1 MLNFSDII
9 GIIGV
14 ALLLVA
20 YFLHLFKY
28 IAKDHLAYILMNIIG
43 AIFAAIASYLID
55 YYPFVILESTWACV
69 SCVALLQYIRR

>member
-14 ALLLVA
+14 ALLLIA

-28 IAKDHLAYILMNIIG
+28 IAKEDLSYILMNIIG
-43 AIFAAIASYLID
+43 AIFAAIASYLIH
-55 YYPFVILESTWACV
+55 YYPFVILESTWGCV
-69 SCVALLQYIRR
+69 SCIALYQYFRR